1 MTRALL
7 LSALLG
13 WLGATLLLG
22 ELPGFR
28 HVPLSERVSPYLP
41 GAGLPRSRPSGPL
54 SVASFHDVVVPL
66 LDSAGDR
73 LGNLL
78 GVSEELAVKLERIHS
93 PVSVSEFRMRELGNA
108 LVALTIGS
116 VATVALRPPVPVTLL
131 FLLGAPSLIFLVRE
145 HQIGQASAAW
155 QERIFSELPIV
166 TEQLGMLLGAGYSL
180 GSALNRLSQR
190 ATGACAIDLQ
200 RVCGRIRQGVGERAA
215 LDEWAELAGVPALGR
230 LVAILSLNREA
241 NDLSRLISEEA
252 RSVRREAHRRLIE
265 TIERRAQ
272 QVWIPVTVATL
283 VPGVLFMVVPF
294 VQAMRLF
301 TAG

>member
-1 MTRALL
+1 
-7 LSALLG
+7 
-13 WLGATLLLG
+13 
-22 ELPGFR
+22 
-28 HVPLSERVSPYLP
+28 
-41 GAGLPRSRPSGPL
+41 
-54 SVASFHDVVVPL
+54 
-66 LDSAGDR
+66 
-73 LGNLL
+73 
-78 GVSEELAVKLERIHS
+78 
-93 PVSVSEFRMRELGNA
+93 VSVIALQPPTPVA
-108 LVALTIGS
+108 LV
-116 VATVALRPPVPVTLL
+116 
-131 FLLGAPSLIFLVRE
+131 FLLGAPSLVFLLRE

-190 ATGACAIDLQ
+190 GTGACAADLR
-200 RVCGRIRQGVGERAA
+200 RVCGRIRQGVGESTA
-215 LDEWAELAGVPALGR
+215 LAEWAELADVPALDR

-252 RSVRREAHRRLIE
+252 RTTRREAHRRLIE
-265 TIERRAQ
+265 AIERRAQ

-301 TAG
+301 TTS